1 MAYEKFRHVLQRELS
16 RPRSTR
22 FLLSGAALIMVPTL
36 FAGFFFDDY
45 VHLLTLRG
53 EETVAAPFD
62 LFCFARGNADA
73 LYPFLNSGPYP
84 WYTLP
89 DLKLHFFRPLSSATM
104 VLDHQLFGETAFLY
118 HVHSLLWYVL
128 LVWGVVLLFRR
139 HMTPGLASLCGL
151 LYLLD
156 DGHLLPALW
165 WSNRNAIV
173 AAAPALLGLVAHL
186 RWREDHWRPGLPLS
200 LLGYGLGLLGG
211 ETALGIFGYL
221 IAYEMTCPRTPWYD
235 RVRALSP
242 AGLLAVAYLL
252 VYKTANFGVHGSGVY
267 LDPIAEWRTYLA
279 AAPTRL
285 TELLGIQF
293 FSLPSELSVVSNPL
307 GTLLLAAAFLLTL
320 VLGAGLVR
328 LWKFCDKDERRL
340 LLWMGLGSFIASL
353 PVLATFPSGRLLLLP
368 SIGGCVWIGL
378 FISKGLQLARARET
392 RFVRLLA
399 GVFVVLH
406 LAVPPLHWIGASI
419 AIPTIIHA
427 SKDAFREIEIN
438 PKTAPTQRVIA
449 LFAADPYT
457 GFYPL
462 VMRQYLGYPNPRS
475 WQTLSL
481 APFDHEITRT
491 APHQFEVHVLGGE
504 LLSTPFERL
513 MRSDQYPYQ
522 PGEVVTLQGFT
533 ITILETGAWGP
544 SRFRLTMD
552 EPLESPAYTFL
563 AWQDGRLSP
572 ITWPAVGES
581 RTFSVS
587 DGYFAWRNFKS
598 RLPLL

>member
-1 MAYEKFRHVLQRELS
+1 MAYRKIRQVLQRELGQ
-16 RPRSTR
+16 PRSMR
-22 FLLSGAALIMVPTL
+22 FLLAGAALIMVPTL

-62 LFCFARGNADA
+62 LFCFARGNADT

-104 VLDHQLFGETAFLY
+104 VLDHTLFGETAFLY

-128 LVWGVVLLFRR
+128 LVWGVLLLYRR
-139 HMTPGLASLCGL
+139 CMPAALASLCCL
-151 LYLLD
+151 LYLVD
-156 DGHLLPALW
+156 DGHLIPALW

-173 AAAPALLGLVAHL
+173 AAAPALFGLVAHL
-186 RWREDHWRPGLPLS
+186 RWREEHWRPGLPLS

-221 IAYEMTCPRTPWYD
+221 IAYELLCPTTPWYN
-235 RVRALSP
+235 RVRALAP
-242 AGLLAVAYLL
+242 AGLLSVAYLL
-252 VYKTANFGVHGSGVY
+252 VYKWADFGVRGSGVY

-279 AAPTRL
+279 AAPSRM

-293 FSLPSELSVVSNPL
+293 FSLPSELSVVSNAL
-307 GTLLLAAAFLLTL
+307 GTLLVAAALMLTL
-320 VLGAGLVR
+320 LLGAGLVY
-328 LWKFCDKDERRL
+328 LWKSFEPAERRL
-340 LLWMGLGSFIASL
+340 LLWMGLGSFIATL

-368 SIGGCVWIGL
+368 SIGGSVWIGL
-378 FISKGLQLARARET
+378 FIRKGFLATQEHRARL
-392 RFVRLLA
+392 VRLLA
-399 GVFVVLH
+399 GVFIILH
-406 LAVPPLHWIGASI
+406 LAIAPLHWLGASV

-427 SKDAFREIEIN
+427 SEDAFREIEID
-438 PKTAPTQRVIA
+438 PVTTPTQRVIT

-491 APHQFEVHVLGGE
+491 GPNQFEVQVLGGE

-513 MRSDQYPYQ
+513 MRSEHYPYQ
-522 PGEVVTLQGFT
+522 PGEVVSLQGFT
-533 ITILETGAWGP
+533 ITILETGVWGP

-552 EPLESPAYTFL
+552 GPLESPDYVFL
-563 AWQDGRLSP
+563 AWQAGRLSP
-572 ITWPAVGES
+572 IDWPAIGKS
-581 RTFSVS
+581 ARFSVS
-587 DGYFAWRNFKS
+587 DGYFAWRNFKR
-598 RLPLL
+598 RLPLM